1 MKLNWKKDNN
11 NNLHKFREVELTDGS
26 VLVLY
31 FMDRRNGWCLYR
43 NDKNGDQIGDS
54 IWGYYRDML
63 NEAKDIAQEI
73 NRKDNNKV

>member
-1 MKLNWKKDNN
+1 
-11 NNLHKFREVELTDGS
+11 
-26 VLVLY
+26 LY